1 MKLVSLKITWLIIV
15 FDHHEMIY
23 VYVHWRGE
31 LLDKVTV
38 NSEFDVISYYFSTL
52 KKFPII
58 LGNYLEFYIKEI
70 QCLESHTNIKIIFPV
85 NKFSMNQNNLQT
97 VYCPRNVIK
106 IMVKFSGLMLVQKR
120 YGREKI
126 LCTHCIVWTIRTH
139 TVARYIHPKPKRSCT
154 LFTRVLY

>member
-38 NSEFDVISYYFSTL
+38 NSEFDVISFYFLTL

-58 LGNYLEFYIKEI
+58 LGNYLEFYIKKNPMSR
-70 QCLESHTNIKIIFPV
+70 ESY
-85 NKFSMNQNNLQT
+85 Q
-97 VYCPRNVIK
+97 Y
-106 IMVKFSGLMLVQKR
+106 
-120 YGREKI
+120 
-126 LCTHCIVWTIRTH
+126 
-139 TVARYIHPKPKRSCT
+139 
-154 LFTRVLY
+154 